1 MVKFQL
7 YSFFRGKNSFI
18 FQYDLVGETDR
29 RGDRDPK
36 KRATDIIGR
45 LDVGGDKKLSKH
57 EFIAGYV
64 LLDYLTLIYLIVLL
78 LLDAKTIQLFVEYL
92 PRMLKYI

>member
-1 MVKFQL
+1 MESKTILF
-7 YSFFRGKNSFI
+7 

-29 RGDRDPK
+29 KGDRDPK

-45 LDVGGDKKLSKH
+45 LDVGGDKKLNKQ

-64 LLDYLTLIYLIVLL
+64 LFDYLSSLIHS
-78 LLDAKTIQLFVEYL
+78 FFFN
-92 PRMLKYI
+92 